1 MENEQI
7 LEAFVCPKCG
17 QSGWIIE
24 NEYGLQQYEVITDG
38 AGGIEIGDQIHSD
51 MDVTQFKCGACHN
64 EIEAAFQFQCDGCNS
79 VHEAGDTFTDI
90 SCLESY
96 LKKLAEKENGEEND

>member
-7 LEAFVCPKCG
+7 LEAFVCPDCG

-24 NEYGLQQYEVITDG
+24 NEYGLQQYEINSDG
-38 AGGIEIGDQIHSD
+38 AGGLCVSQIHSD
-51 MDVTQFKCGACHN
+51 VDTTQFLCGSCHN
-64 EIEAAFQFQCDGCNS
+64 EIEAAFQFQCDGCHS
-79 VHEAGDTFTDI
+79 THEAGDTFIDI

-96 LKKLAEKENGEEND
+96 LKKLAEKENGGEND